1 MCQKIETFLDNR
13 GYKKEEKY
21 GLSLIIRLATLF
33 FFVFFLELLP
43 FHISL

>member
-21 GLSLIIRLATLF
+21 GLSLIIRLAT